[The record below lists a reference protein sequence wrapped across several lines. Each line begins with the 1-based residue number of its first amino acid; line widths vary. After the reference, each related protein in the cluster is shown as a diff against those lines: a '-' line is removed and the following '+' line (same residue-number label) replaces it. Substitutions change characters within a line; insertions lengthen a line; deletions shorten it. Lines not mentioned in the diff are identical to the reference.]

1 MSAGD
6 FGVAAGAL
14 QLFVPS
20 YGLRLVRRFGVSRVG
35 WFVVT
40 SFVALAALH
49 CLEPMGPAHSGF
61 GPELMLNCVYAIGS
75 VLLLIGM
82 GHIETLFSQ
91 YDRSHSKE
99 KSLSN
104 DWEARVKKETAGM
117 ARANDSLKY
126 EVGRLKQA
134 EAVLRESEA
143 QYRFVFTENPEAM
156 WILDLQEYRFLG
168 VNKAALRIYGFTPEE
183 FMRLTL
189 QDLLPPEHLDE
200 FMADISRSCTRSESH
215 GRWQHYRKDQTLM
228 DVEVAARD
236 FNYGGAPA
244 RLVVVTDIS
253 MRLRREIETFQV
265 RKMELA
271 ALITGGVAHSY
282 GETLKVIE
290 NGTALL
296 RPLTH
301 DPASTGHLQEIAM
314 ATTRGNN
321 LTYQMLAASGQQP
334 IQLRPL
340 DLNRLIGNLSLILR
354 RLCGDK
360 VTFQNQCGPNPLPM
374 MGDPQVIEYVMMNLV
389 KNARDAMPEKGMVVI
404 STAIVRVEAPPIQQQ
419 DPDNKEFVRLTLRD
433 TGCGM
438 TPEAQDHLFEPFFTT
453 KEEASGLG
461 LAGVFGAVRQH
472 WGWIECS
479 TAVQSGTEFKI
490 FLPSIS
496 PSLLPSASEM
506 QAATALDR
514 GSVLLVDP
522 DDRSRGV
529 ARYILNRNG
538 YRVVEADSAS
548 IAQLLWG
555 GQARSIDLLLTDF
568 TLPGGSGFD
577 LANQLRQTR
586 PDLKVIYAFLETDGN
601 RPELP
606 EDSLAISKP
615 YQADLLI
622 ECVERMTGVESS
634 LTDYGPGGT
643 GVIQKETPDA

>member
-49 CLEPMGPAHSGF
+49 CLEPMGPTHGGF
-61 GPELMLNCVYAIGS
+61 GPELMLNCVYAVGS

-91 YDRSHSKE
+91 YDRSRSKE
-99 KSLSN
+99 KSLSS
-104 DWEARVKKETAGM
+104 DWQARVQKETAGL
-117 ARANDSLKY
+117 ARANDALKS
-126 EVGRLKQA
+126 EVTRHKQA

-143 QYRFVFTENPEAM
+143 QFRFVFTENPEAM
-156 WILDLQEYRFLG
+156 WILDLQAHRFLG
-168 VNKAALRIYGFTPEE
+168 VNKAALRVYGFTPEE

-189 QDLLPPEHLDE
+189 QDLLPPEQLDE
-200 FMADISRSCTRSESH
+200 FMADISRPCTRSESR

-253 MRLRREIETFQV
+253 MRLRREIETFHV

-271 ALITGGVAHSY
+271 AQITGGVAHSF
-282 GETLKVIE
+282 GNVLKVIE
-290 NGTALL
+290 NRAALL
-296 RPLTH
+296 RPLMQ
-301 DPASTGHLQEIAM
+301 DPAPTGHLQEIALAM
-314 ATTRGNN
+314 TRGNN
-321 LTYQMLAASGQQP
+321 LTYQMLAASGQQAV
-334 IQLRPL
+334 QLRPL
-340 DLNRLIGNLSLILR
+340 DLNRLIGNLNLILR

-360 VTFQNQCGPNPLPM
+360 ITFQNQCGPNPLPI
-374 MGDPQVIEYVMMNLV
+374 MGDPQVIEYVLMNLV

-404 STAIVRVEAPPIQQQ
+404 STAIVRVEAPPIQQ

-438 TPEAQDHLFEPFFTT
+438 VPEAQEHLFEPFFTT

-490 FLPSIS
+490 FLPSVS
-496 PSLLPSASEM
+496 PTLLPSASEM

-514 GSVLLVDP
+514 GSILLVDP

-568 TLPGGSGFD
+568 SLPGGSGFD

-586 PDLKVIYAFLETDGN
+586 QDLKVIYAFLETDGN

-606 EDSLAISKP
+606 EDCLAISKP
-615 YQADLLI
+615 YRADLLI
-622 ECVERMTGVESS
+622 ECVERMTGVERP
-634 LTDYGPGGT
+634 LTEYGPEGT
-643 GVIQKETPDA
+643 TVPREETPDA